1 MTPGLENFLRLY
13 TIKGIGLK
21 FLQRFYNT
29 FGTFEGNLE
38 EKLKLFAER
47 EKISAERL
55 NEILKLLEEN
65 KEFKLLKEFV
75 EKYSVGVIP
84 FYDNNFPKEVLDLGI
99 NIPTLFVIGNFD
111 PSNGFSVVGTRN
123 CDLDGRIKAFK
134 FGEALAQSGYTVI
147 SGGAIGVDLQAHKGA
162 LSVGGK
168 TGVIIGEGL
177 YTYLK
182 RNKKFAEEVLK
193 KDGFIL
199 SQFNPFSGA
208 SKWTFPQR
216 NALIAYYGFFGT
228 LIVQAPE
235 KSGALITA
243 DYALR
248 LKRPLYAYIGCTF
261 NPKFGGC
268 VGLVEEGKARLVSSP
283 ERLLE
288 FLGSFEKKE
297 KPAEGG
303 NNSLENLLK
312 EKPRTFDELLALSG
326 LSEDWLLEKL
336 TEFELEGKIKLEGGY
351 YSFVDG

>member
-1 MTPGLENFLRLY
+1 MTPELENFLKLY

-21 FLQRFYNT
+21 FLQKFYNT

-38 EKLKLFAER
+38 EKLRLFAER
-47 EKISAERL
+47 EKLSAERL
-55 NEILKLLEEN
+55 NEILKLLGEN

-84 FYDNNFPKEVLDLGI
+84 FYNNNFPKEVLSLGI
-99 NIPTLFVIGNFD
+99 SFPTLFVIGNFD
-111 PSNGFSVVGTRN
+111 PYDGFSVVGTRN
-123 CDLDGRIKAFK
+123 CDLDGRVKAFK
-134 FGEALAQSGYTVI
+134 FGETLANGGYTVI
-147 SGGAIGVDLQAHKGA
+147 SGGAEGVDINAHKGV
-162 LSVGGK
+162 LSAGGK

-177 YTYLK
+177 YPYLK
-182 RNKKFAEEVLK
+182 RNKKFVEEVLK
-193 KDGFIL
+193 KNGFIL

-208 SKWTFPQR
+208 TKWTFPQR

-228 LIVQAPE
+228 LVVQAPE

-243 DYALR
+243 DYAKR
-248 LKRPLYAYIGCTF
+248 LKRNLYAYIGCTF

-268 VGLVEEGKARLVSSP
+268 VRLVEEGLARLVSSP

-288 FLGSFEKKE
+288 FLGSIEKKE

-303 NNSLENLLK
+303 DNSLENLLK

-326 LSEDWLLEKL
+326 LSEDQLLEKL
-336 TEFELEGKIKLEGGY
+336 TELELEGKIIQEGGY
-351 YSFVDG
+351 YKWLD